1 MGSSEREPL
10 QIFLC
15 GDVMTGRGIDQ
26 ILPHPGNPKLY
37 EDVIAD
43 ARKYVALA
51 EQVWGPIPT
60 PAAFPYIWGD
70 ALEEI
75 ERRQLDARV
84 INLET
89 AVTNAS
95 RPFPKG
101 INYKMSPLNAGCLTA
116 AGIDC
121 CVLSNNHVLDW
132 GASGLCQ
139 TLDTLHDLGIKTAG
153 AGRDL
158 EEARRPA
165 IIDAKANGRIAVI
178 GVGFPSSGIPESWA
192 ASRNGAGLNLLSESS
207 EKAVDEI
214 RELLRTVRSPGT
226 IGIVSIHWGR
236 NWGYNI
242 SNQHIEFAHALI
254 DTGEVD
260 LVHGHSSHH
269 IKAIEV
275 YKSRLVLYGCGDF
288 LTDYEGI
295 GGYERFRP
303 NVSLAYFATVNPFSG
318 MMKKLELIPFRQRRF
333 RLERASKRDT
343 EWVRDLLRREGERFN
358 SRFHMAKNG
367 VLSVTPDRP

>member
-1 MGSSEREPL
+1 
-10 QIFLC
+10 
-15 GDVMTGRGIDQ
+15 
-26 ILPHPGNPKLY
+26 
-37 EDVIAD
+37 
-43 ARKYVALA
+43 
-51 EQVWGPIPT
+51 
-60 PAAFPYIWGD
+60 
-70 ALEEI
+70 
-75 ERRQLDARV
+75 
-84 INLET
+84 
-89 AVTNAS
+89 
-95 RPFPKG
+95 
-101 INYKMSPLNAGCLTA
+101 
-116 AGIDC
+116 
-121 CVLSNNHVLDW
+121 VLDW

-226 IGIVSIHWGR
+226 IGIVSIHWGG

-242 SNQHIEFAHALI
+242 LSQHIEFAHALI

-275 YKSRLVLYGCGDF
+275 YKGRLVLYGCGDF

-295 GGYERFRP
+295 GGYERFTSDI
-303 NVSLAYFATVNPFSG
+303 SLAYFATVDPFSG
-318 MMKKLELIPFRQRRF
+318 MMKKLDLIPFRQRRF
-333 RLERASKRDT
+333 RLVRASKRDA
-343 EWVRDLLRREGERFN
+343 ERVRDLLRREGRRFN
-358 SRFHMAKNG
+358 SRFHIAKNG
-367 VLSVTPDRP
+367 VLSVTTDRP